1 MTGTKLGKENLQK
14 ISDAFLSATLSAIR
28 VEAYVEQTGYTSYLA
43 SNLTGRPS
51 DNKYVI
57 SENSPVYQCIGVRTG
72 AYLNEMLILSNC
84 GDGGGTHY
92 TTSLDMISNNTSVR
106 VNTNDESEI
115 YAPGSTQITAEYSI
129 TIGNSTRPFSGV
141 PVGDTPYHI
150 ASRQI
155 QCIRVPL
162 QLEIA
167 VDNLVDFR
175 EVTTGISSVR
185 REFGVNII
193 SGTQVPAGT
202 LTFSSTSTKS
212 NGRINLGGGEVSI
225 SNKNADSEYLMDNAY
240 PITARE
246 TTFVA
251 ELNASG
257 ATPGTSTEN
266 LTINMVV
273 N

>member
-1 MTGTKLGKENLQK
+1 MTGTKLGTENLQK
-14 ISDAFLSATLSAIR
+14 ISDAFLSATLSSIR

-51 DNKYVI
+51 DNKYVM
-57 SENSPVYQCIGVRTG
+57 SESSPVRQCISVKTG
-72 AYLNEMLILSNC
+72 AYANEMLILSNC

-115 YAPGSTQITAEYSI
+115 YAPGSTQITAEYHI
-129 TIGNSTRPFSGV
+129 TTGNSTRPFSGV

-150 ASRQI
+150 ASREI

-185 REFGVNII
+185 REFGVKII

-202 LTFSSTSTKS
+202 LTFSSTNTKS
-212 NGRINLGGGEVSI
+212 NSRINLGGGEVSI